1 MKNNQNFKYDSLII
15 IDENINNYIASIK
28 NELENKD
35 KKILAIII
43 DYRNYSLKEKN
54 IIKSCSDNL
63 NLDILMFT
71 LRPEYKK
78 IIKKKN
84 KDYDLWKKIIKLNWI
99 FYCLDVYGIPE
110 AHINDNLTQYLNI
123 KYAGQ
128 LDLFFKTK
136 KLINKKID
144 LLKKKNFHKDT
155 YSFLNLINRI
165 SSKNISNKNIFF
177 LKKDIKNEKNKKLAN
192 QINKKEENLFW
203 IGFDNNFK
211 DIPWNKKY
219 KITKWSK
226 KFKKNKLLY
235 EDKLIY
241 CTRCCQPETMEGI
254 KFDELGICTSCR
266 SSEEKMDIN
275 WKNRE
280 KELKTIINSYRA
292 NDYYD
297 CLLSFSGGKD
307 STFQAHVIKKIYKL
321 NPLVVTHG
329 TNWMSLTG
337 RYNLENSLRV
347 FNFDHLFFLP
357 NRKIINK
364 VAKKSSKLIGDAC
377 WHCHIGTQTFPM
389 QTAVKWRIPCMIYGE
404 SIAERDGR
412 GSYKKILKKEKK
424 YHYGLKISAKISADD
439 LSDNNLKKSDLQIWR
454 YPNLEDIKKLN
465 VYYLHL
471 GDFIFWDEQKQ
482 TEFIINNYNWKINKR
497 VENTYKGFKSN
508 ECIMAGVHDYFNFIK
523 RGVGRST
530 LHASDDLRRGLITK
544 EEAVNLIQKY
554 DPQRPHALDYYLKIT
569 KSKENKI
576 EKSILNS
583 RKFSKFASKINKI
596 K

>member
-1 MKNNQNFKYDSLII
+1 
-15 IDENINNYIASIK
+15 
-28 NELENKD
+28 
-35 KKILAIII
+35 
-43 DYRNYSLKEKN
+43 
-54 IIKSCSDNL
+54 
-63 NLDILMFT
+63 
-71 LRPEYKK
+71 
-78 IIKKKN
+78 
-84 KDYDLWKKIIKLNWI
+84 
-99 FYCLDVYGIPE
+99 
-110 AHINDNLTQYLNI
+110 
-123 KYAGQ
+123 
-128 LDLFFKTK
+128 
-136 KLINKKID
+136 
-144 LLKKKNFHKDT
+144 
-155 YSFLNLINRI
+155 
-165 SSKNISNKNIFF
+165 
-177 LKKDIKNEKNKKLAN
+177 
-192 QINKKEENLFW
+192 
-203 IGFDNNFK
+203 
-211 DIPWNKKY
+211 
-219 KITKWSK
+219 
-226 KFKKNKLLY
+226 
-235 EDKLIY
+235 
-241 CTRCCQPETMEGI
+241 
-254 KFDELGICTSCR
+254 
-266 SSEEKMDIN
+266 
-275 WKNRE
+275 
-280 KELKTIINSYRA
+280 
-292 NDYYD
+292 
-297 CLLSFSGGKD
+297 
-307 STFQAHVIKKIYKL
+307 
-321 NPLVVTHG
+321 
-329 TNWMSLTG
+329 
-337 RYNLENSLRV
+337 
-347 FNFDHLFFLP
+347 
-357 NRKIINK
+357 
-364 VAKKSSKLIGDAC
+364 
-377 WHCHIGTQTFPM
+377 
-389 QTAVKWRIPCMIYGE
+389 MIYGE

>member
-1 MKNNQNFKYDSLII
+1 MQ
-15 IDENINNYIASIK
+15 
-28 NELENKD
+28 
-35 KKILAIII
+35 
-43 DYRNYSLKEKN
+43 
-54 IIKSCSDNL
+54 DNL
-63 NLDILMFT
+63 IYFL
-71 LRPEYKK
+71 
-78 IIKKKN
+78 
-84 KDYDLWKKIIKLNWI
+84 KL
-99 FYCLDVYGIPE
+99 
-110 AHINDNLTQYLNI
+110 
-123 KYAGQ
+123 
-128 LDLFFKTK
+128 
-136 KLINKKID
+136 
-144 LLKKKNFHKDT
+144 KNFHKDT